1 MEKGWYI
8 LNYHDISWEENL
20 FMRGIGGHFPP
31 DIFRSHL
38 EQLSLY
44 GKLISVADGL
54 KQYSSG
60 VINETLISFWF
71 DDGFAGVRK
80 YAFPLLADYNVK
92 GSVSINSKFLLR
104 KEMFWRLK
112 LSYLSQT
119 DGLRLIRS
127 KLRKYGYK
135 TNSSVKLFVLDHF
148 SEGIIDA
155 IESVYRSFTK
165 EYFREDA
172 FRIFD
177 DVEGIKVLL
186 KNNWE
191 ICNHS
196 ASHYPVGE
204 DTYIHRFKEEFE
216 ECEKALNEYFGI
228 KTKYWVLPFDRYRSK
243 RLFEVF
249 NNSDDENR
257 YLVLVGNKVNINP
270 RCTNNVLFRIIPP
283 KDDGKGLVKYL
294 RKIPIRD

>member
-31 DIFRSHL
+31 DIFRSHI

-92 GSVSINSKFLLR
+92 GAVSINSKFLLR

-112 LSYLSQT
+112 LSYLS
-119 DGLRLIRS
+119 
-127 KLRKYGYK
+127 
-135 TNSSVKLFVLDHF
+135 
-148 SEGIIDA
+148 
-155 IESVYRSFTK
+155 
-165 EYFREDA
+165 
-172 FRIFD
+172 
-177 DVEGIKVLL
+177 
-186 KNNWE
+186 
-191 ICNHS
+191 
-196 ASHYPVGE
+196 
-204 DTYIHRFKEEFE
+204 
-216 ECEKALNEYFGI
+216 
-228 KTKYWVLPFDRYRSK
+228 
-243 RLFEVF
+243 
-249 NNSDDENR
+249 
-257 YLVLVGNKVNINP
+257 
-270 RCTNNVLFRIIPP
+270 
-283 KDDGKGLVKYL
+283 
-294 RKIPIRD
+294 